1 MQKIVCIVGPTAAGK
16 TNLAFL
22 LAQKSNGALVSAD
35 AVQVFK
41 KLNIISGKDIP
52 SEASYKNLP
61 QLSKDGYDSG
71 FYTYHNLPIFLLD
84 VVEPTSSFSVSE
96 FRELA
101 ENTIDYI
108 SDRKMLPII
117 VGGTG
122 LYVNAILNGIDSL
135 SVKPDFKLRAELSN
149 LTVSEL
155 QKNLESLDKKKL
167 ASMNKSD
174 VNNKR
179 RLIRAIEI
187 SRVTDNES
195 KVMKKNNY
203 ESLTIGLY
211 CDKEAL
217 KKRIDE
223 RVDGRLKSGALEEA
237 KHLFQNYN
245 NLAQQVKDAN
255 GYKQLFHYLQGKVS
269 WDEALYRWKISEY
282 HHAKNQMTWFRKYGN
297 VEWFDIEDK
306 NFRDVV
312 ENRISY
318 FLSSE
323 TK

>member
-1 MQKIVCIVGPTAAGK
+1 MQKIVCIVGPTAVGK

-52 SEASYKNLP
+52 SEASYENLP

-71 FYTYHNLPIFLLD
+71 FYTYHNIPIFLLD
-84 VVEPTSSFSVSE
+84 VVEPTSSFSVSQ
-96 FRELA
+96 FWELA
-101 ENTIDYI
+101 EKTIDYI

-149 LTVSEL
+149 STVLEL
-155 QKNLESLDKKKL
+155 QKNLESLNKKKL
-167 ASMNKSD
+167 TSMNESD

-187 SRVTDNES
+187 SRATNNES
-195 KVMKKNNY
+195 RIIKKNNY

-211 CDKEAL
+211 CDKEDL

-223 RVDGRLKSGALEEA
+223 RVDDRLKNGALEEA
-237 KHLFQNYN
+237 KRLFQDYD
-245 NLAQQVKDAN
+245 NLVPQVKDAN
-255 GYKQLFHYLQGKVS
+255 GYKQLFQYLQGKVS

-297 VEWFDIEDK
+297 VLWFDIAKKGFEKDI
-306 NFRDVV
+306 
-312 ENRISY
+312 ENSLKK
-318 FLSSE
+318 F